1 MYKPRK
7 CIICGDTFIPES
19 GRQKCCG
26 KAIVKVCEVCGREYL
41 GHCTTQDDSH
51 TCGSRECRLEYTR
64 RVKMANCLTQT
75 RICRICG
82 KEFHPLSPTQTVCNA
97 PHYRKCIVCG
107 KEFEV
112 SRVNGN
118 ELSSAVTCS
127 AECEK
132 INRNREIKAALARK
146 PEGYNK
152 HKQVHTRI
160 CKWCGKEFT
169 TTEPKKIYCDGIHT
183 RNCVICGKRFI
194 VDNKLLSS
202 LVLPKTCSEE
212 CRLKLIERTT
222 IERYGV
228 ANYTQT
234 AEYKDKLSANLD
246 SIAAKRKA
254 TMMAKYGIDSMSKSD
269 NWLIN
274 TMADPSK
281 LDGYKLFR
289 DSPREFIAA
298 TFQQTAPTISM
309 LASAI
314 GVNDSSTLNW
324 VHKYG
329 IEDLVNIQYS
339 SIEVEVEAFLKS
351 VDRELEII
359 HNDRNVIKPMEVDLY
374 LPDYKVGIECN
385 PTSTHN
391 STKNNWNKDLPGI
404 PQSYHQQKTDY
415 AAEKGVF
422 IFHLFGYEWSHK
434 QDIIKSMLKNL
445 ISKSERRIFARNTEI
460 VELSYNECNEFLN
473 ANHRQGECTSSI
485 RYGLLHDDELVAVM
499 SFSKPRRTIGNQS
512 EDWEL
517 LRFCSKLGTNVIGGA
532 SKLSKHFI
540 DSHPNQSV
548 ISFSDKARTRGN
560 LYSQLGFKH
569 IRDSEP
575 GYVWVDEK
583 TDKAYSRVRA
593 QKSNIQKLLNDP
605 ELDLS
610 KSENYN
616 MTTHGFVR
624 VFDSGTAVWV
634 YIM

>member
-1 MYKPRK
+1 
-7 CIICGDTFIPES
+7 
-19 GRQKCCG
+19 
-26 KAIVKVCEVCGREYL
+26 
-41 GHCTTQDDSH
+41 
-51 TCGSRECRLEYTR
+51 
-64 RVKMANCLTQT
+64 
-75 RICRICG
+75 
-82 KEFHPLSPTQTVCNA
+82 
-97 PHYRKCIVCG
+97 
-107 KEFEV
+107 
-112 SRVNGN
+112 
-118 ELSSAVTCS
+118 
-127 AECEK
+127 
-132 INRNREIKAALARK
+132 
-146 PEGYNK
+146 
-152 HKQVHTRI
+152 
-160 CKWCGKEFT
+160 
-169 TTEPKKIYCDGIHT
+169 
-183 RNCVICGKRFI
+183 
-194 VDNKLLSS
+194 
-202 LVLPKTCSEE
+202 
-212 CRLKLIERTT
+212 
-222 IERYGV
+222 
-228 ANYTQT
+228 
-234 AEYKDKLSANLD
+234 
-246 SIAAKRKA
+246 
-254 TMMAKYGIDSMSKSD
+254 
-269 NWLIN
+269 
-274 TMADPSK
+274 
-281 LDGYKLFR
+281 
-289 DSPREFIAA
+289 
-298 TFQQTAPTISM
+298 M

-351 VDRELEII
+351 VDPKLKII

-434 QDIIKSMLKNL
+434 QGIIKSMLKNL
-445 ISKSERRIFARNTEI
+445 IGKSERRIFARNTEI

-485 RYGLLHDDELVAVM
+485 RYGLLDEGELVSVM
-499 SFSKPRRTIGNQS
+499 SFSKPRRTIGKQS

-517 LRFCSKLGTNVIGGA
+517 LRFCSKLNTNVIGGA
-532 SKLSKHFI
+532 SKLFKHFTN
-540 DSHPNQSV
+540 SHPNQSV

-560 LYSQLGFKH
+560 LYSQLGFKL

-583 TDKAYSRVRA
+583 TDKAYGRVRA
-593 QKSNIQKLLNDP
+593 QKSNIEKLLNDP

-634 YIM
+634 YM